1 MWSVNS
7 IAGTRDDYD
16 YCFIIYTTTVTV
28 MDLDIV
34 IGLR

>member
-7 IAGTRDDYD
+7 IAGTRDYYN
-16 YCFIIYTTTVTV
+16 YCFIICTTTVTV
-28 MDLDIV
+28 MDLDTV